1 MSNQNKEE
9 LNSIHD
15 DYINSWLLGIVILVG
30 VIMVSCFLNETS
42 SKNFV
47 SSFSVEFRWILFPT
61 LILLGIG
68 IPSVEFLYKM
78 EDGENEILNN
88 SYKRYGY
95 QWFWTYEKSDYNRIN
110 QENLSKERY
119 ILPKQKEDS
128 FNYIRADVEIEV
140 KNFSN
145 INNIITSGDVIHRW
159 VLPSIIIKC
168 DAIPGRLNSLS
179 FFLNSL
185 SNEKHYGQCSELCGA
200 NHSFMP
206 IVLKTN

>member
-1 MSNQNKEE
+1 M
-9 LNSIHD
+9 
-15 DYINSWLLGIVILVG
+15 
-30 VIMVSCFLNETS
+30 
-42 SKNFV
+42 
-47 SSFSVEFRWILFPT
+47 
-61 LILLGIG
+61 
-68 IPSVEFLYKM
+68 PSEKFLYKM

-88 SYKRYGY
+88 SYKRYRY
-95 QWFWTYEKSDYNRIN
+95 QWFLTYEKSDYNRIN

-119 ILPKQKEDS
+119 ILPKQKEDG
-128 FNYIRADVEIEV
+128 FNYMRADVEIEV

-179 FFLNSL
+179 FYLNSL
-185 SNEKHYGQCSELCGA
+185 RKEKHYGQCSELCGA

-206 IVLKTN
+206 IVLKTNYLTNINFLVKKKTFL